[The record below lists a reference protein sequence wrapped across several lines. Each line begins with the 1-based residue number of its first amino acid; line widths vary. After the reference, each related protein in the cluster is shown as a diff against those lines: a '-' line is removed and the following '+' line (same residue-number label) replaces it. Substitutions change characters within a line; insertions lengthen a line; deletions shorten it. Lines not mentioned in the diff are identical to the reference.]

1 MEKKKE
7 KEKEKIED
15 KVSIRDITIIKHYR
29 NGKLIEERKVEDLV
43 VAVGKAQIAGLVGGL
58 ATGTA
63 SYMAVGTGT
72 TSPSISDTALG
83 SEVLRVQTSNSLVT
97 TNTTNDTLQLQ
108 GNFSFTASYAITEM
122 GVFNASSGG
131 TMFIRNTFGA
141 INVVAGDTITIISK
155 LVFS

>member
-72 TSPSISDTALG
+72 TAPSSSDTALG

-141 INVVAGDTITIISK
+141 INVVSGDTITIISK